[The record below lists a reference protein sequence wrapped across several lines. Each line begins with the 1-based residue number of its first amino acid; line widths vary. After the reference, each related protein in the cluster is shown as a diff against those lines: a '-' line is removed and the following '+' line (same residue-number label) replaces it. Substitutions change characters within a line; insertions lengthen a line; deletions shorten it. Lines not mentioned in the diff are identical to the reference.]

1 MNIRVL
7 VLFALT
13 IVVFPGESV
22 AQSFGK
28 LFSTPEQRAKLD
40 RDRENML
47 AALSEEERIA
57 LLDLPPAGEM
67 VPAPE
72 PRLFHMGGSVRRADG
87 NHTVWVNGVAMR
99 QEQLPNN
106 VSLSFE
112 RGVGILRV
120 RTIDNAFSVRPGQTL
135 NADTGDIREDYE
147 LTDNALHEI
156 GAAIAARDQAE
167 NPVQRESTGSQEEV
181 SIEEGPA
188 DAERQALIENI
199 VDGLRLL
206 QEAGETQESVQ

>member
-7 VLFALT
+7 ILITLTLAAL
-13 IVVFPGESV
+13 PSASV

-28 LFSTPEQRAKLD
+28 VFSTPEQRTKLD
-40 RDRENML
+40 RERENML
-47 AALSEEERIA
+47 AALSEEDRIA
-57 LLDLPPAGEM
+57 LLDLPPTGES

-72 PRLFHMGGSVRRADG
+72 PRLFHMGGSVLRADG

-135 NADTGDIREDYE
+135 NADTGAIREDYE
-147 LTDNALHEI
+147 LSDNALQEI
-156 GAAIAARDQAE
+156 DAAIAKRDEAANAE
-167 NPVQRESTGSQEEV
+167 QSQGSGSQAQVNTDE
-181 SIEEGPA
+181 IPA
-188 DAERQALIENI
+188 DIERQALIENI
-199 VDGLRLL
+199 ADGLRLL
-206 QEAGETQESVQ
+206 QEARETEESVQ